1 MKTINLKGIMRKTIA
16 FFTLYLLAGS
26 LFAQSPKYDARAE
39 IKADIGLAGSNYLAY
54 RDPTVAL
61 TPAPK
66 GYEAFYL
73 SHYGRHGSRWL
84 CNDSQFAEPIA
95 LLERADAQGKLTD
108 KGRDMLRRMKLF
120 YTTAVRRAGELTWV
134 GEAQH
139 HRIGR
144 RMAEHFPSIFKA
156 QDCQINARSTVVIR
170 CILSM
175 EAECEELA
183 AANPKSRIHNDVS
196 ESFQYYLNADWPQF
210 VSDSVGENWKKLS
223 FDQKKEYYHPDRFWS
238 SIFTDPA
245 YRDEKTGSR
254 THFMRQVLDFCNN
267 MQSHYADTTN
277 RCNLYG
283 FFTEDEIY
291 DNWRSRNLEWYLN
304 YAYGKAPW
312 SQSELLKNFL
322 STADTITQSRTY
334 HGATLRFGHE
344 VCVMPLACLLEL
356 GDCYPQ
362 ISPVKWCD
370 LGSYWTN
377 YRIYPMGSNIQ
388 LIFYRSRKDASAP
401 VLVKALLN
409 EREVSLPIKTDLYP
423 YYNWNELRRYYQNKL
438 K

>member
-1 MKTINLKGIMRKTIA
+1 MKKT
-16 FFTLYLLAGS
+16 FFTSVLLLFAVS
-26 LFAQSPKYDARAE
+26 LFAQTPKYDPRAE
-39 IKADIGLAGSNYLAY
+39 IKANICLAGSNYLAY
-54 RDPTVAL
+54 QDPTVAL

-84 CNDSQFAEPIA
+84 CNNNQYTGPIGA
-95 LLERADAQGKLTD
+95 LERADAAGKLTD
-108 KGRDMLRRMKLF
+108 EGKEMLRRMKEF
-120 YTTAVRRAGELTWV
+120 YTTAINRAGELTTV

-144 RMAEHFPSIFKA
+144 RMAQHFPTIFKA
-156 QDCQINARSTVVIR
+156 GDCQIDARSTVVIR

-183 AANPKSRIHNDVS
+183 AANAKTRFHNDVS
-196 ESFQYYLNADWPQF
+196 ESFQYYLNAHWPGW
-210 VSDSVGENWKKLS
+210 VSDSVGVNWKKIT
-223 FDQKKEYYHPDRFWS
+223 FDQKKEYYHPEVFWS
-238 SIFTDPA
+238 RIIKDPN
-245 YRDEKTGSR
+245 YRDEKVNNP
-254 THFMRQVLDFCNN
+254 THLMREALDFCNN
-267 MQSHYADTTN
+267 MQSYYTSVDN
-277 RCNLYG
+277 PCSLYG
-283 FFTEDEIY
+283 FFTEDELY

-322 STADTITQSRTY
+322 TTADTITQSRTF

-356 GDCYPQ
+356 GDCYVQ
-362 ISPVKWCD
+362 VSPDKWNN

-377 YRIYPMGSNIQ
+377 YRIYSMASNIQ
-388 LIFYRSRKDASAP
+388 LVFYRSIKDASAP

-409 EREVSLPIKTDLYP
+409 EREVSLPISTDKYP
-423 YYNWNELRRYYQNKL
+423 YYEWNKLREYYWNKL